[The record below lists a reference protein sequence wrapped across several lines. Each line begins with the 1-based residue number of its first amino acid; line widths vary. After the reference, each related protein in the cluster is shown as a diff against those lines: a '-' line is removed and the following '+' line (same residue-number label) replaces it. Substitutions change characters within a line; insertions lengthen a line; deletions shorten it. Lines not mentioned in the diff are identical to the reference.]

1 MSPEQKGESLLS
13 KAKQSANQILGLE
26 FLFKDSDWSGFGRVE
41 GGRQKKSQL
50 KVLQCCLGGSCFELF
65 SGMAAGVGAAVLGGK
80 EALSRAGRVCAF

>member
-1 MSPEQKGESLLS
+1 MSPEQKGESFS
-13 KAKQSANQILGLE
+13 AKAKQSSNQILGLE